1 LWISVNDQSSSKPH
15 PQSLFYSFS
24 KKITSRSAPNANA
37 MLINAVSIDHLQ
49 NHFLPGSIGITY
61 DMHYYIKPSTTQPD
75 CTTVTQVA
83 CVDYGFVIF
92 LFWSFKKILFLV
104 VDQHNGMKMYMVHY

>member
-1 LWISVNDQSSSKPH
+1 
-15 PQSLFYSFS
+15 
-24 KKITSRSAPNANA
+24 
-37 MLINAVSIDHLQ
+37 MLISALSIDHLQ

-61 DMHYYIKPSTTQPD
+61 DMHYYIKPSTTQSG

-92 LFWSFKKILFLV
+92 LFFSILKIILLFSGRSTQWYENVYGSLLAHNLISLRNTFINSKV
-104 VDQHNGMKMYMVHY
+104 V